1 MRESLMM
8 NSVFFTK
15 CLDSNIYVNFRI
27 PQGVGR
33 HRGVLDGAVSPP
45 ELIITTSQHHF
56 FLSRESFVG
65 RGHLRPPEPPR
76 LDALELRA
84 AHPLEYS
91 AAGCLTGRRGESRG
105 TRHPP

>member
-1 MRESLMM
+1 MRESHMM

-15 CLDSNIYVNFRI
+15 CFEINIYFNFRN

-45 ELIITTSQHHF
+45 ELIITLSQNHV

-65 RGHLRPPEPPR
+65 RGHLRPRTPIIWRTR
-76 LDALELRA
+76 LAVACSCRALNTVLQA
-84 AHPLEYS
+84 A
-91 AAGCLTGRRGESRG
+91 
-105 TRHPP
+105 